1 MEIEE
6 TSLMKELVDSDRHV
20 MTDAEHGTKRIGT
33 RTQMSYFT
41 KKFKR
46 VTFLLQRISSR
57 IGCAVNLNFGSLD
70 LYILTLSLRFN
81 QFTVHTDTST
91 GRNRFKVFFTQFFH
105 IHNDLNIID
114 CRTVIQRDKAN
125 LFTTTTGTNP
135 SLHVNGCTVSF
146 AFQYIYNFCSSNC
159 FHVYMFILR

>member
-1 MEIEE
+1 METI
-6 TSLMKELVDSDRHV
+6 
-20 MTDAEHGTKRIGT
+20 T
-33 RTQMSYFT
+33 RT
-41 KKFKR
+41 KIVDVR
-46 VTFLLQRISSR
+46 
-57 IGCAVNLNFGSLD
+57 LD
-70 LYILTLSLRFN
+70 LYILTLSQRFN

-135 SLHVNGCTVSF
+135 SLHVSLNSYVK
-146 AFQYIYNFCSSNC
+146 
-159 FHVYMFILR
+159 